1 MPLRLLEW
9 RQGYPSEEMIAAH
22 PSRLWLVKGKCWSVK
37 KLLSLA
43 DRIESNELD
52 VYVNSIYVLGK
63 SGKIYLD
70 GSSELYSEYGRDR
83 TEYDFYLYVTGE
95 INIRE
100 IDDYGSDD
108 AYDNELVFIG
118 KWDGDSVKQIESTY
132 ENVDFISHAETVIK
146 LLQEQG
152 KLQQTEKQR
161 LYAEDYFCPMD
172 EDGNKVPW
180 PNSVAPRGFIS
191 WVQWDA
197 SKH

>member
-22 PSRLWLVKGKCWSVK
+22 PSRLWLVKGKCWLVK

-43 DRIESNELD
+43 ERIERKQLNL
-52 VYVNSIYVLGK
+52 VVNSIYELGR

-70 GSSELYSEYGRDR
+70 GSSDVYSEDWRGR
-83 TEYDFYLYVTGE
+83 TEYDFYLYETGE
-95 INIRE
+95 INIRVLR
-100 IDDYGSDD
+100 DYGEDS
-108 AYDNELVFIG
+108 YDEVVFIG
-118 KWDGDSVKQIESTY
+118 EWDGDSVKQIESEDGT
-132 ENVDFISHAETVIK
+132 VDFISHAETVLK

-172 EDGNKVPW
+172 EDGNRVPW

-191 WVQWDA
+191 WVEWDA

>member
-1 MPLRLLEW
+1 MLEW
-9 RQGYPSEEMIAAH
+9 RKGYPSEEMIAAH
-22 PSRLWLVKGKCWSVK
+22 PSRLWLVKGKFWSVK

-43 DRIESNELD
+43 ERIESNGLD
-52 VYVNSIYVLGK
+52 VFVNSIYVLGK

-70 GSSELYSEYGRDR
+70 GSSEVYSEYGRDR
-83 TEYDFYLYVTGE
+83 TEYHFYLYVTGE

-100 IDDYGSDD
+100 IDDYDDEIDGYGS
-108 AYDNELVFIG
+108 LVFIG
-118 KWDGDSVKQIESTY
+118 KWDGDSVKQIESKY

-172 EDGNKVPW
+172 EDGDRVPW
-180 PNSVAPRGFIS
+180 PKENANVG
-191 WVQWDA
+191 
-197 SKH
+197 